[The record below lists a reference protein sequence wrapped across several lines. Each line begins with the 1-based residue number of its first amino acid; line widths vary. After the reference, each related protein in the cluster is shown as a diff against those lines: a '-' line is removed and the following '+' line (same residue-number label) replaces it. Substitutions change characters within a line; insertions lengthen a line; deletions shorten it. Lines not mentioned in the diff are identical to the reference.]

1 MSPNLPV
8 RLGDAAS
15 FVSGGTPSRA
25 NATFYGGDIPWVTGA
40 DLGDGRIKAVRSHIT
55 GTAVEASA
63 ANVVPSGTVLLVTRT
78 SVGKVAIADR
88 DVAFSQDIT
97 AIRVDSRRLDTR
109 YLVHFLRTKAELLK
123 GEARGATIKGVTRD
137 VVEALTIPMPPIEEQ
152 RRIAEMLDRADALRA
167 KRRDALGLLDDLAQS
182 IFHAAFTLD
191 AQKGQWPIEGLRS
204 VVRDGTLVT
213 YGIVQAGPEVPGG
226 VPYIRTGDLVDGE
239 IKVDGLRRTAA
250 SVAAK
255 FERSMVVEGDIVMS
269 IRATVGTTALVTRE
283 LSGANLTQG
292 TARISPGNLVRPRFL
307 LEYLRS
313 HEVQSWIRR
322 QIKGATFLEI
332 TLGRLRELQVML
344 PPDELQCAY
353 EQTLL
358 VVDRL
363 TSVGQRDLRTLD
375 AFFASLQQRA
385 FSGQL

>member
-1 MSPNLPV
+1 MSRV
-8 RLGDAAS
+8 
-15 FVSGGTPSRA
+15 
-25 NATFYGGDIPWVTGA
+25 
-40 DLGDGRIKAVRSHIT
+40 
-55 GTAVEASA
+55 ASA
-63 ANVVPSGTVLLVTRT
+63 ALG
-78 SVGKVAIADR
+78 
-88 DVAFSQDIT
+88 DVAKISRNGVPPEKITDGTLYVGLENVERGGRLVGIRRVRAGELASGKYSFTDQDVLFGKLRPNLAKIARPQFGGVCST
-97 AIRVDSRRLDTR
+97 DILPVTPGPKLSRD
-109 YLVHFLRTKAELLK
+109 YLAHFLARPCIVSLAASRAKGANLPRLSPGELAQFEISL
-123 GEARGATIKGVTRD
+123 
-137 VVEALTIPMPPIEEQ
+137 PPVAEQ
-152 RRIAEMLDRADALRA
+152 RRIAEVLDRADALRA
-167 KRRDALGLLDDLAQS
+167 KRRDVLGLLDDLAQS

-191 AQKGQWPIEGLRS
+191 AQKGQWPIEELRS

-292 TARISPGNLVRPRFL
+292 TARISPGNLVRPRYL

-313 HEVQSWIRR
+313 HEVQSWIGRE
-322 QIKGATFLEI
+322 IKGATFLEI

-363 TSVGQRDLRTLD
+363 RSVGQRDLRTLD